1 MVAVLSLLL
10 SIIFLVLAVIHFN
23 WFSGGTFGFEASLP
37 TKENGERVLNPKKRD
52 SAIVGFALLAF
63 CCFYF
68 YKSGVATVYLPNWVM
83 QYTGWIIALLF
94 FIRAI
99 GDFKYVGF
107 FKSVKQTTF
116 GTMDTTYYAPLC
128 LVISSVGII
137 IEILN

>member
-1 MVAVLSLLL
+1 
-10 SIIFLVLAVIHFN
+10 
-23 WFSGGTFGFEASLP
+23 
-37 TKENGERVLNPKKRD
+37 
-52 SAIVGFALLAF
+52 
-63 CCFYF
+63 
-68 YKSGVATVYLPNWVM
+68 M